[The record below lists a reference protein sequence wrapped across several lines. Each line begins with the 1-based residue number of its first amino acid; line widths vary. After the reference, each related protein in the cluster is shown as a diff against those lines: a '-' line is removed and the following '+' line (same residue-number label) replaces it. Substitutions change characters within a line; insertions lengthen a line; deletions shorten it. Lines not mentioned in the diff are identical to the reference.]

1 MFTGDKFLNAFEV
14 LFCFFF
20 SYLFIV
26 YGMRAGERGKTA
38 RSRGAHAP
46 GGRNWRSASGSAA
59 AKTHGGS
66 LRRGSGTSAG
76 AAQAERS
83 LPSILFRAPHAP
95 LRKRHKGWTCHFL
108 LWGALLLRYNLFI
121 KSRPVPSLSR
131 ESLSDD
137 V

>member
-1 MFTGDKFLNAFEV
+1 MARPPAAEARMLPGVVTGGQRQAPLPRRPTEDLCVEA
-14 LFCFFF
+14 
-20 SYLFIV
+20 
-26 YGMRAGERGKTA
+26 AGTA
-38 RSRGAHAP
+38 
-46 GGRNWRSASGSAA
+46 
-59 AKTHGGS
+59 
-66 LRRGSGTSAG
+66 AG

-83 LPSILFRAPHAP
+83 LPSILFRAPDAP
-95 LRKRHKGWTCHFL
+95 LRKRHEGWTCHFL

>member
-26 YGMRAGERGKTA
+26 YGMRAGERGKTT

-46 GGRNWRSASGSAA
+46 GCRNWRSASGSAA

-66 LRRGSGTSAG
+66 LRRGSGTAAS

-95 LRKRHKGWTCHFL
+95 LRKRNKGWTCHFL

>member
-1 MFTGDKFLNAFEV
+1 MARPPAAEARMLPGVVTGGQRQAPLPRRPTEDLCVEA
-14 LFCFFF
+14 
-20 SYLFIV
+20 
-26 YGMRAGERGKTA
+26 AGTA
-38 RSRGAHAP
+38 
-46 GGRNWRSASGSAA
+46 
-59 AKTHGGS
+59 
-66 LRRGSGTSAG
+66 AG

-95 LRKRHKGWTCHFL
+95 LRKRNKGWTCHFL

-131 ESLSDD
+131 ESLSDY